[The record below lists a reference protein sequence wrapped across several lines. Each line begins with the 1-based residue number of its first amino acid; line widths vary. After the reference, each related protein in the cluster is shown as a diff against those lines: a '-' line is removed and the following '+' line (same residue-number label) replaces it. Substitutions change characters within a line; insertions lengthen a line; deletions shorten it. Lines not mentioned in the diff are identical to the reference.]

1 MAPENLTVGLL
12 GFGHANAAMAGYFAS
27 KGIPTM
33 VYGLV
38 DGEILITEARSL
50 QDLVRNTR
58 FMILSTRVDAHSF
71 YVDELRKHNSLLG
84 KSMLFVM
91 TGAGFTLTYG
101 RDLNFQYVLECS
113 TAPNTAKLDDS
124 GPAAAVHLK
133 SMKLEFELS
142 WFSNASQDRTSVS
155 FDEFPVPVKQTLNSL
170 FNAKIQARSPL
181 NIAFAC
187 VGTGV
192 HLPAALLNI
201 GRLPDEARLLTPLAK
216 ANIAKLPTLDSGYFY
231 ENGMNT
237 YVNRCQ
243 LGLDRERLAIAAAC
257 GLKAG
262 PTLLEY
268 LNGFYGT
275 YFKDLREFS
284 SNPYPHNAQKA
295 TPKDMGHRYYCE
307 EYISLTLLLAIAR
320 LVGEPAVLCTA
331 MLTMLETCSPDP
343 LDKCGRDLRGFTV
356 EDLKFFSGQQTLY
369 T

>member
-27 KGIPTM
+27 KGISTM
-33 VYGLV
+33 VYGLA

-142 WFSNASQDRTSVS
+142 WFPNASQDRT
-155 FDEFPVPVKQTLNSL
+155 P
-170 FNAKIQARSPL
+170 ARL

-192 HLPAALLNI
+192 HLPTALLNI

-216 ANIAKLPTLDSGYFY
+216 ANLAKLPTLDSGYFY
-231 ENGMNT
+231 GNGMNT

-275 YFKDLREFS
+275 SFKNLREFS
-284 SNPYPHNAQKA
+284 SNPYPHNAQKS

-307 EYISLTLLLAIAR
+307 EYISLTLLMTIAR
-320 LVGEPAVLCTA
+320 LVGEPAVLF
-331 MLTMLETCSPDP
+331 PI
-343 LDKCGRDLRGFTV
+343 R
-356 EDLKFFSGQQTLY
+356 
-369 T
+369 